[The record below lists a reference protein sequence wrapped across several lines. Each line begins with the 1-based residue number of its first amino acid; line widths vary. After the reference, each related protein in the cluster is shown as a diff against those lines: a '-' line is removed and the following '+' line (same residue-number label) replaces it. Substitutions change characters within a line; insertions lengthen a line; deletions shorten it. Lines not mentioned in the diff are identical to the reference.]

1 MTPEIRVAML
11 IQRYL
16 PHVGG
21 AERQLA
27 SLCPLLAA
35 QGVTVQVVTRMHVP
49 LPPNEIIDGVPVCRI
64 RTPGPKVISSFL
76 FSLRS
81 QAVLRR
87 FRPDVLHAHE
97 LLSPSTTALLA
108 KTFLG
113 KPVLAKPLRG
123 GTLGD
128 IAKLK
133 SRRSGALRIR
143 SLRRSVDAFVAISD
157 EIDAE
162 LRELGIP
169 DRSIHRIPN
178 GVDTDRF
185 QPVTPDR
192 KTGLRRELNLD
203 GDPLVVFSGR
213 LAPEKGVDI
222 LLAAWADLLREI
234 PRAGLVV
241 LGDGPE
247 HDSLTRLAGERVR
260 FVGPVDDVAPYL
272 QAADI
277 FVLPSLTEG
286 LSNSLL
292 EAMASGLAVVATSV
306 GGARDIIIQEQN
318 GFIAEPGKAQN
329 LLHAILVLCRD
340 TELKQRLGVEARRT
354 IVDGY
359 ALPTVA
365 ARLTELYGE
374 ISGLKVP

>member
-1 MTPEIRVAML
+1 MI

-16 PHVGG
+16 PHLGG

-27 SLCPLLAA
+27 SLCPLLQK
-35 QGVTVQVVTRMHVP
+35 QGVELQIVTRMHVP
-49 LPPNEIIDGVPVCRI
+49 LPPNEIINGVPVCRI
-64 RTPGPKVISSFL
+64 RTPGPKAVSSLL

-81 QAVLRR
+81 QSILRR
-87 FRPDVLHAHE
+87 FHPDVIHAHE

-133 SRRSGALRIR
+133 SRRTGPARIRALRRGI
-143 SLRRSVDAFVAISD
+143 DAFVAISD
-157 EIDAE
+157 EICEE
-162 LRELGIP
+162 LKSLTIP
-169 DRSIHRIPN
+169 EQRIHRIPN
-178 GVDTDRF
+178 GVDTERF
-185 QPVTPDR
+185 QPVTVDR
-192 KTGLRRELNLD
+192 KAGLRREFNLN

-213 LAPEKGVDI
+213 LVAEKGADI
-222 LLAAWADLLREI
+222 LLAAWAELLSEM
-234 PRAGLVV
+234 PGAGLVV

-247 HDSLTRLAGERVR
+247 YGGLSKMAGERVH
-260 FVGPVDDVAPYL
+260 FAGSVDDVAPYL

-292 EAMASGLAVVATSV
+292 EAMACGLAVVATSV
-306 GGARDIIIQEQN
+306 GGAVDIVVQDQN
-318 GFIAEPGKAQN
+318 GLIVEPGKAEY
-329 LLHAILVLCRD
+329 LLHAILALYRNP
-340 TELKQRLGVEARRT
+340 ELRQDLGVAARQT
-354 IVDGY
+354 MVDGY
-359 ALPTVA
+359 ALPAVA

-374 ISGLKVP
+374 MSDLKVPER